1 MIQESVCATL
11 GVRNDF
17 EALMAKK
24 GITIKRLAKVLGV
37 TSRVLIDRCRAEG
50 LSVQNSIT
58 KLDASN
64 ETRVRAWFSSAQAI
78 N

>member
-1 MIQESVCATL
+1 ML
-11 GVRNDF
+11 F

-24 GITIKRLAKVLGV
+24 GITIKRLAKALGV

-50 LSVQNSIT
+50 LSVQNSVT
-58 KLDASN
+58 KLESAN
-64 ETRVRAWFSSAQAI
+64 EQRVRAWFSSTQAK